1 MTKVIS
7 NKEGEYSMWLLIEGK
22 AAIVTGGGQGIGTAD
37 VANVVLFL
45 SSHLADY
52 MTGRTFFADG
62 GRACYR

>member
-1 MTKVIS
+1 
-7 NKEGEYSMWLLIEGK
+7 MWLLIEGK

-52 MTGRTFFADG
+52 MTGRTLFADG
-62 GRACYR
+62 GRACNR